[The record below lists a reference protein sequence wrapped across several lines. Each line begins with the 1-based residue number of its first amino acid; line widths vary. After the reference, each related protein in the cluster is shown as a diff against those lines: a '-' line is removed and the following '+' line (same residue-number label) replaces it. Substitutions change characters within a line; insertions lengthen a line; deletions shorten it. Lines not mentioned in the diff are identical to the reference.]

1 MNFVCADGIYENI
14 WNTNLVLN
22 SFKPGFQQLIN
33 RFLKKMLISKD
44 SVEKLTKSIVSGK
57 ETFCSGL
64 YLSAR
69 WFVVSQLNH
78 NGIQL
83 IMLPNKEAAEYCAAD
98 LYNLIEG
105 DRVFFLPDSGK
116 SLERSNY
123 KASLSVQRTSAIG
136 KVLEYK
142 EGQLIIVTYP
152 SAVEEEIPDTSKIS
166 GSIMKYRIGDE
177 ISHEDISEFLYNSG
191 FERVDFVA
199 EPGQYAIRG
208 AIVDIFSYSLSNP
221 YRISFFGDEIEAISI
236 FDCNTQ
242 LSKEK
247 VEEAEIYP
255 DITSKDDEEST
266 VSLTDILPKE
276 TLLWLDSS
284 DMYRNKEFFKGFTPF
299 KKVYMEL
306 PLSRQNEEVI
316 KFNIS
321 PQPTFNKNF
330 ELLTEDIR
338 KHLEEGF
345 KVRIYGEKQSQLD
358 RLKSILSQNGGLM
371 PEFIAGK
378 NIHNGFIDNENKV
391 CCYSDH
397 EIFDRFHRVSIRRSV
412 EKSEQLTIND
422 LTSFAIGDYIV
433 HLDYGVGI
441 FGGLVR
447 MKDDRGR
454 MHEVVKL
461 MYKDNDVI
469 FISVNSLHKISRYKS
484 KDSEPPRIHK
494 LGSKSWQNL
503 KASTK
508 SKVKDI
514 AKDLIQ
520 LYAKRKS
527 AKGFAFSAD
536 TYMQQE
542 LESSFMYEDTPDQEK
557 AVYAVKRDMEDDC
570 PMDRLVCGDVGFGK
584 TEVAIRAAFKAVAD
598 SKQVAVLVPT
608 TILAL
613 QHFNTFKNR
622 LKDFPCN
629 IDYVSRLR
637 TTKEISDIQRRL
649 KAGTLDIVIGTHK
662 LIGKGFEFKDLGLL
676 IIDEEQKFGVSSKEK
691 LRQLKASVDTLT
703 LTATPIPRTLQFSL
717 LGARDLSIISTPPP
731 NRIPVQTEIML
742 FDPDEIKKIIEYELN
757 RGGQIFFLHNR
768 VEELQSIHD
777 ILHRLVPD
785 MKICVA
791 HGQMEPKVLENK
803 ILDFMA
809 GDYDMLLCTTIIE
822 NGLDVPN
829 ANTIIINQ
837 AQNIGLS
844 DLHQLRGRVGRSN
857 RRAFCYLIVPPLL
870 SITEDARR
878 RLKAIESFSDLGSGF
893 NIAMQDLD
901 IRGAGNLLGAEQSG
915 FITDMGF
922 ETYQKI
928 LAEAMEELGVE
939 TGVVTKNSGDN
950 YTYDCVIETDQLALI
965 PDTYIDVTAEK
976 IRIYKE
982 LDSLTSDKE
991 LDKMKSRLE
1000 DRFGK
1005 MPEELV
1011 RLFDIVRIRQL
1022 GIKLGFEK
1030 IIIKNG
1036 VMIAFFITNPLSQYY
1051 RSDKFAK
1058 VLENISLNPSLFEL
1072 KQNDSK
1078 LRIFA
1083 RNVDGI
1089 AKAYSILQKLQ

>member
-1 MNFVCADGIYENI
+1 
-14 WNTNLVLN
+14 
-22 SFKPGFQQLIN
+22 
-33 RFLKKMLISKD
+33 MLIS
-44 SVEKLTKSIVSGK
+44 TKSVTALAENMGSKSEI
-57 ETFCSGL
+57 FCSGL
-64 YLSAR
+64 FLSAR
-69 WFVVSQLNH
+69 WFVVSGLDH
-78 NGIQL
+78 DGIQM
-83 IMLPNKEAAEYCAAD
+83 IVMPDRESAEYCAVD
-98 LYNLIEG
+98 LYNLLEG
-105 DRVFFLPDSGK
+105 DCVFFLPDSGK
-116 SLERSNY
+116 RLEKSNY
-123 KASLSVQRTSAIG
+123 KASLGVQRTSAIG
-136 KVLEYK
+136 KIIDHR
-142 EGQLIIVTYP
+142 EGRLIVVTYP
-152 SAVEEEIPDTSKIS
+152 SALEEGVPAPA
-166 GSIMKYRIGDE
+166 SIRESLLKLNVGDE
-177 ISHEDISEFLYNSG
+177 ISHESIVESLFGSG

-199 EPGQYAIRG
+199 EPGQFAIRG
-208 AIVDIFSYSLSNP
+208 AIVDIFSFSYNDP
-221 YRISFFGDEIEAISI
+221 FRISFFGDEIDSINI

-247 VEEAEIYP
+247 VVSAEIYP
-255 DITSKDDEEST
+255 DLTPPDEEGESG
-266 VSLTDILPKE
+266 VQIPDILPAD

-284 DMYRNKEFFKGFTPF
+284 DMYRDRSFFPLLERFRRI
-299 KKVYMEL
+299 YMEV
-306 PLSRQNEEVI
+306 PLSRQNEDAI
-316 KFNIS
+316 RFNIA

-338 KHLEEGF
+338 KRLEEGYR
-345 KVRIYGEKQSQLD
+345 VRIYGEKQSQLD
-358 RLKSILSQNGGLM
+358 RLKSILSQNSGIM
-371 PEFIAGK
+371 PEFIPHC
-378 NIHNGFIDNENKV
+378 NIHNGFIDHENKV

-397 EIFDRFHRVSIRRSV
+397 EIFDRFHRVTLRRTV

-433 HLDYGVGI
+433 HIDYGVGI

-447 MKDDRGR
+447 MRDDKGR

-461 MYKDNDVI
+461 TYKDNDVV
-469 FISVNSLHKISRYKS
+469 FVSVHSLHKISRYKS
-484 KDSEPPRIHK
+484 KDSESPKIHK
-494 LGSKSWQNL
+494 LGSKVWQSL

-527 AKGFAFSAD
+527 SKGFAYSPD
-536 TYMQQE
+536 SYLQQE

-557 AVYAVKRDMEDDC
+557 AVQAVKRDMEDDC

-584 TEVAIRAAFKAVAD
+584 TEVAVRAAFKAVAD

-613 QHFNTFKNR
+613 QHFKTFQNR
-622 LKDFPCN
+622 LKDLPCN

-637 TTKEISDIQRRL
+637 TAKEIADIQRRL

-676 IIDEEQKFGVSSKEK
+676 IIDEEQKFGVSAKEK

-742 FDPDEIKKIIEYELN
+742 FDDDEIKKILRYELN
-757 RGGQIFFLHNR
+757 RGGQIFFVHNR
-768 VEELQSIHD
+768 VEELQSVHD
-777 ILHRLVPD
+777 ILHRILPD

-791 HGQMEPKVLENK
+791 HGQMEAKVLENK
-803 ILDFMA
+803 ILEFMA

-822 NGLDVPN
+822 SGLDIPN

-857 RRAFCYLIVPPLL
+857 RRAFCYLIVPPLV
-870 SITEDARR
+870 SISDDARR

-928 LAEAMEELGVE
+928 LAEAMEELGME
-939 TGVVTKNSGDN
+939 TGIVTKGASDN
-950 YTYDCVIETDQLALI
+950 FISDCTIETDQLALI
-965 PDTYIDVTAEK
+965 PDSYIDMTAEK

-982 LDSLTSDKE
+982 LDSISSEKGLAD
-991 LDKMKSRLE
+991 MKSRLT
-1000 DRFGK
+1000 DRFGA
-1005 MPEELV
+1005 MPVELE
-1011 RLFDIVRIRQL
+1011 RLFDIVRIRQI
-1022 GIKLGFEK
+1022 GKSLGFEK

-1036 VMIAFFITNPLSQYY
+1036 VLIAFFISNPLSQYY
-1051 RSDKFAK
+1051 RSDKFSK
-1058 VLENISLNPSLFEL
+1058 VLENVSAHPKLFEV
-1072 KQNDSK
+1072 KQPDGR
-1078 LRIFA
+1078 LRIVV
-1083 RNVDGI
+1083 RNVEGLD
-1089 AKAYSILQKLQ
+1089 KAYKILKML